1 MSDEYYEKYKEE
13 LEIVS
18 AQAVVQKSDKA
29 SIFVFP

>member
-18 AQAVVQKSDKA
+18 AQVVVQKNDKA